1 MKAGEKHN
9 KLTAIRFIEK
19 RNYRSYWLFQC
30 DCGNQK
36 VICGSNVTNGHI
48 KSCGCLASAQSAI
61 NGRTRLKD
69 LTGKRFGK
77 LTALSYSEEEKA
89 WLCKCDCGNIK
100 YVTQANLCRKKGST
114 ISCGCEL
121 SLDAANSINQ
131 VENTNVGSIIN
142 NTAHYDSRTG
152 VRGVY
157 YIASTKLYTSTI
169 SFQKK
174 RYYLGSSKDFEK
186 MVAIRKAAEQQ
197 IYGDFIEWYNTN
209 YKQNL
214 KKH

>member
-1 MKAGEKHN
+1 MEAGEKHN

-19 RNYRSYWLFQC
+19 RNCRSYWLFQC

-69 LTGKRFGK
+69 LRGKKFGK
-77 LTALSYSEEEKA
+77 LTVLSYSEAKRK
-89 WLCKCDCGNIK
+89 WLCKCECGNQTF
-100 YVTQANLCRKKGST
+100 VPQNRLCRKNGTK
-114 ISCGCEL
+114 SCGCNVT
-121 SLDAANSINQ
+121 LDAANSVNIVEGTNAGNVINK
-131 VENTNVGSIIN
+131 
-142 NTAHYDSRTG
+142 TALSNSKTG
-152 VRGVY
+152 IRGVY
-157 YIASTKLYTSTI
+157 FISSTGLYTSTI
-169 SFQKK
+169 YFQGK